1 MKDAVQH
8 LQTLLPIHDVRH
20 AAHGLEVAQQV
31 KANAGQTCPRRFRA
45 VRLDGESQVLGFHNT
60 IVAAGKLLLQN
71 GRVLGADVV
80 KIIPLRCDLKTFCV
94 LHRVN
99 LAIEKRKLHMDGG
112 IHIVVQ
118 VAQVFKDGGP
128 GFRLGQ
134 LIADVLKGNA
144 LGECASVN
152 AAHTV
157 RVDGLI
163 RDGGLCRA
171 GLAVTLVLA
180 ENGINFFF
188 LGAGELFGLF
198 GFAGYRFSGQWP
210 LPPVPFGIAAQGRR
224 KHCWSDR
231 AFPWDG

>member
-1 MKDAVQH
+1 MQ
-8 LQTLLPIHDVRH
+8 
-20 AAHGLEVAQQV
+20 
-31 KANAGQTCPRRFRA
+31 
-45 VRLDGESQVLGFHNT
+45 DGG
-60 IVAAGKLLLQN
+60 
-71 GRVLGADVV
+71 VLGADVV

-99 LAIEKRKLHMDGG
+99 LAIQKRKLHMDGS

-128 GFRLGQ
+128 GLRLGQ

-144 LGECASVN
+144 LGERASVN

-188 LGAGELFGLF
+188 LGAGEFFGLF
-198 GFAGYRFSGQWP
+198 CFAGCRFSGQWP
-210 LPPVPFGIAAQGRR
+210 
-224 KHCWSDR
+224 
-231 AFPWDG
+231 

>member
-1 MKDAVQH
+1 MSKLFAYAPGQLCDSK
-8 LQTLLPIHDVRH
+8 TK
-20 AAHGLEVAQQV
+20 AAHGWKRPHSCRGRTDVQRWR
-31 KANAGQTCPRRFRA
+31 PR
-45 VRLDGESQVLGFHNT
+45 
-60 IVAAGKLLLQN
+60 
-71 GRVLGADVV
+71 
-80 KIIPLRCDLKTFCV
+80 
-94 LHRVN
+94 
-99 LAIEKRKLHMDGG
+99 
-112 IHIVVQ
+112 
-118 VAQVFKDGGP
+118 
-128 GFRLGQ
+128 FRLGQ

-180 ENGINFFF
+180 DNGINFFF

>member
-1 MKDAVQH
+1 MLGGSQNTVTA
-8 LQTLLPIHDVRH
+8 
-20 AAHGLEVAQQV
+20 
-31 KANAGQTCPRRFRA
+31 
-45 VRLDGESQVLGFHNT
+45 RLVFSGES
-60 IVAAGKLLLQN
+60 
-71 GRVLGADVV
+71 R
-80 KIIPLRCDLKTFCV
+80 RCDCHAQNSKEQ
-94 LHRVN
+94 N
-99 LAIEKRKLHMDGG
+99 IKLD
-112 IHIVVQ
+112 
-118 VAQVFKDGGP
+118 
-128 GFRLGQ
+128 
-134 LIADVLKGNA
+134 IADVLKGNA
-144 LGECASVN
+144 LGERASVN

>member
-1 MKDAVQH
+1 MQH
-8 LQTLLPIHDVRH
+8 LQTRLPVHNVCHTAHD
-20 AAHGLEVAQQV
+20 LEIAQQV
-31 KANAGQTCPRRFRA
+31 KANAGQPSPRSFQA
-45 VRLDGESQVLGFHNT
+45 VGLDGEGQVLGFHNAV
-60 IVAAGKLLLQN
+60 VAAGKLLLQD
-71 GRVLGADVV
+71 GGVLGADVV
-80 KIIPLRCDLKTFCV
+80 EIIPLRCDLKTFCV

-99 LAIEKRKLHMDGG
+99 LAIQKRKLHMDGS

-128 GFRLGQ
+128 GLWLGQ
-134 LIADVLKGNA
+134 LIADVLKSNA
-144 LGECASVN
+144 LGERAPVN

-157 RVDGLI
+157 RVDSLI
-163 RDGGLCRA
+163 RDGSLCRA

-198 GFAGYRFSGQWP
+198 GFAGCRFSGQWP

>member
-1 MKDAVQH
+1 MQH
-8 LQTLLPIHDVRH
+8 LQTFPPIHDVCH
-20 AAHGLEVAQQV
+20 AAHGLEIAQQV
-31 KANAGQTCPRRFRA
+31 KANAGQPSPRSFQA
-45 VRLDGESQVLGFHNT
+45 VGIDGEGQIFGFDNAV
-60 IVAAGKLLLQN
+60 ISAGKLLLQD
-71 GRVLGADVV
+71 GRIFGADVV
-80 KIIPLRCDLKTFCV
+80 EIISLRCDLKTFCV

-99 LAIEKRKLHMDGG
+99 FAIQKRKLHMDGS
-112 IHIVVQ
+112 IHVVVE
-118 VAQVFKDGGP
+118 VAQVFKDGGSC
-128 GFRLGQ
+128 FRLGQ
-134 LIADVLKGNA
+134 LITDVLKGNA

-180 ENGINFFF
+180 DNGINFFF

-210 LPPVPFGIAAQGRR
+210 LPPVSFGIAAQGRR

>member
-1 MKDAVQH
+1 MQNF
-8 LQTLLPIHDVRH
+8 QTLLPVHNVCH
-20 AAHGLEVAQQV
+20 TAHGLEIAQQI
-31 KANAGQTCPRRFRA
+31 KANAGQTGPCCFQA
-45 VRLDGESQVLGFHNT
+45 VGLDGEGQIFGFDNAV
-60 IVAAGKLLLQN
+60 VAAGKLLLQD
-71 GRVLGADVV
+71 GGVLGADVV

-99 LAIEKRKLHMDGG
+99 FAIQKRKLHMDGS
-112 IHIVVQ
+112 IHIVVE

-128 GFRLGQ
+128 CFRLGQ

-180 ENGINFFF
+180 DNGINFFF

-198 GFAGYRFSGQWP
+198 GLAGCRFSGQWP

-231 AFPWDG
+231 AFPWDE

>member
-1 MKDAVQH
+1 MQNF
-8 LQTLLPIHDVRH
+8 QTLLPVHDVRR

-31 KANAGQTCPRRFRA
+31 KANARQPRPRCFQT
-45 VRLDGESQVLGFHNT
+45 VGLDGEGQVFRFDDA
-60 IVAAGKLLLQN
+60 IVAAGKLLLQD
-71 GRVLGADVV
+71 GGVLGADVV

-99 LAIEKRKLHMDGG
+99 LAIEKRQLHMDGS

-128 GFRLGQ
+128 GLRLGQ

-144 LGECASVN
+144 LGERASVN

-180 ENGINFFF
+180 DNGINFFF

>member
-1 MKDAVQH
+1 MQH
-8 LQTLLPIHDVRH
+8 LQTLLPVHDVRH
-20 AAHGLEVAQQV
+20 AAHSLEVAQQV
-31 KANAGQTCPRRFRA
+31 KANAGQPCPCGFQA
-45 VRLDGESQVLGFHNT
+45 VGLDGERQILGFDNA
-60 IVAAGKLLLQN
+60 VVSAGKLLLQD
-71 GRVLGADVV
+71 GGVLGADVV
-80 KIIPLRCDLKTFCV
+80 KIIPLRCNLKTFCV

-99 LAIEKRKLHMDGG
+99 FAIQKRKLHMDGR
-112 IHIVVQ
+112 IHIVVE

-128 GFRLGQ
+128 CFRLGQ
-134 LIADVLKGNA
+134 LITDVLKGNA
-144 LGECASVN
+144 LGERAAAN

-163 RDGGLCRA
+163 RDGGLRRA
-171 GLAVTLVLA
+171 GLAVAFVLA

-210 LPPVPFGIAAQGRR
+210 LPPVPFGIAAQGRH

>member
-1 MKDAVQH
+1 MQH
-8 LQTLLPIHDVRH
+8 FQTLLPVHNVCH
-20 AAHGLEVAQQV
+20 AAHGLEIAQQV
-31 KANAGQTCPRRFRA
+31 KANAGQPSPCCFQA
-45 VRLDGESQVLGFHNT
+45 VGIDGEGQIFGFDNA
-60 IVAAGKLLLQN
+60 VVSAGKLLLQD
-71 GRVLGADVV
+71 GGVLGADVV

-99 LAIEKRKLHMDGG
+99 LTIEERKLHMDGG
-112 IHIVVQ
+112 IHIVVE
-118 VAQVFKDGGP
+118 VAQVLKDGGP
-128 GFRLGQ
+128 GLRLGQ

-144 LGECASVN
+144 LGERAAVN

-163 RDGGLCRA
+163 RDGGLRRA

-231 AFPWDG
+231 AFSWDG

>member
-1 MKDAVQH
+1 MQ
-8 LQTLLPIHDVRH
+8 
-20 AAHGLEVAQQV
+20 
-31 KANAGQTCPRRFRA
+31 
-45 VRLDGESQVLGFHNT
+45 DGG
-60 IVAAGKLLLQN
+60 
-71 GRVLGADVV
+71 VLGADVV

-99 LAIEKRKLHMDGG
+99 LAIQKRKLHMDGS

-118 VAQVFKDGGP
+118 VAQVFKDGGSC
-128 GFRLGQ
+128 FRLGQ

-198 GFAGYRFSGQWP
+198 GFAGCRFSGQWP
-210 LPPVPFGIAAQGRR
+210 LPPVPFCIAAQGRR

>member
-1 MKDAVQH
+1 MQH
-8 LQTLLPIHDVRH
+8 LQTRLSVHDVRH
-20 AAHGLEVAQQV
+20 AAHGLEIAQQV
-31 KANAGQTCPRRFRA
+31 KTNAGQPRPCGFQA
-45 VRLDGESQVLGFHNT
+45 VGLDGEGQVLGFHNA
-60 IVAAGKLLLQN
+60 VVSAGKLLLQD
-71 GRVLGADVV
+71 GGVLGADVV

-99 LAIEKRKLHMDGG
+99 LAIQKRKLHMDGS
-112 IHIVVQ
+112 IHIVVE
-118 VAQVFKDGGP
+118 VAQVFKDGGSC
-128 GFRLGQ
+128 FRLGQ
-134 LIADVLKGNA
+134 LITDVLKGNA

-180 ENGINFFF
+180 DNGINFFF

>member
-1 MKDAVQH
+1 MQH
-8 LQTLLPIHDVRH
+8 LQTFPPINDVCH
-20 AAHGLEVAQQV
+20 AAHGLEIAQQV
-31 KANAGQTCPRRFRA
+31 KANAGQTGPRCFQT
-45 VRLDGESQVLGFHNT
+45 VGLDGERQVLGFHNA
-60 IVAAGKLLLQN
+60 VVSAGKLLLQD
-71 GRVLGADVV
+71 GGVLGADVV

-99 LAIEKRKLHMDGG
+99 LAIEKRKLHMDGS
-112 IHIVVQ
+112 IHIVVE
-118 VAQVFKDGGP
+118 VAQVFKDGGSC
-128 GFRLGQ
+128 FRLGQ

-144 LGECASVN
+144 LGERASVN

>member
-1 MKDAVQH
+1 MQ
-8 LQTLLPIHDVRH
+8 
-20 AAHGLEVAQQV
+20 
-31 KANAGQTCPRRFRA
+31 
-45 VRLDGESQVLGFHNT
+45 DGG
-60 IVAAGKLLLQN
+60 
-71 GRVLGADVV
+71 VLGADVV

-128 GFRLGQ
+128 RFRLGQ
-134 LIADVLKGNA
+134 LITDVLKGNA

-188 LGAGELFGLF
+188 LGAGEFFGLF

-231 AFPWDG
+231 AFPWDE

>member
-1 MKDAVQH
+1 MCQ
-8 LQTLLPIHDVRH
+8 LILTIS
-20 AAHGLEVAQQV
+20 
-31 KANAGQTCPRRFRA
+31 
-45 VRLDGESQVLGFHNT
+45 DGS
-60 IVAAGKLLLQN
+60 
-71 GRVLGADVV
+71 
-80 KIIPLRCDLKTFCV
+80 
-94 LHRVN
+94 
-99 LAIEKRKLHMDGG
+99 
-112 IHIVVQ
+112 IHIVVE
-118 VAQVFKDGGP
+118 VAQVFKDGSSGLW
-128 GFRLGQ
+128 LGQ

-144 LGECASVN
+144 LGERAAVN

-180 ENGINFFF
+180 ENSINFFF

-198 GFAGYRFSGQWP
+198 GFAGCRFSGQWL

-231 AFPWDG
+231 AFPWDE

>member
-1 MKDAVQH
+1 MQNF
-8 LQTLLPIHDVRH
+8 QTLLPVHNVRH
-20 AAHGLEVAQQV
+20 AAHGLEIAQQV
-31 KANAGQTCPRRFRA
+31 KANAGQPGPRRFQA
-45 VRLDGESQVLGFHNT
+45 VGLNGERQIFGFDNAV
-60 IVAAGKLLLQN
+60 ISAGKLLLQDV
-71 GRVLGADVV
+71 GVLGADVV
-80 KIIPLRCDLKTFCV
+80 EIISLRCDLKTFCV

-99 LAIEKRKLHMDGG
+99 LAIQKRKLHMDGS

-118 VAQVFKDGGP
+118 LAQMFKDGGA
-128 GFRLGQ
+128 GLRLSQ
-134 LIADVLKGNA
+134 LITDVLKGNA

-180 ENGINFFF
+180 DNGINFFF

-224 KHCWSDR
+224 KHCWPDR

>member
-1 MKDAVQH
+1 MRK
-8 LQTLLPIHDVRH
+8 RY
-20 AAHGLEVAQQV
+20 
-31 KANAGQTCPRRFRA
+31 
-45 VRLDGESQVLGFHNT
+45 NT
-60 IVAAGKLLLQN
+60 PH
-71 GRVLGADVV
+71 RSRVV
-80 KIIPLRCDLKTFCV
+80 KTRMTEEEYAEFAERLSAYNMSQAEFIRQ
-94 LHRVN
+94 
-99 LAIEKRKLHMDGG
+99 AITGAA

-118 VAQVFKDGGP
+118 VAQMFKDGGA
-128 GFRLGQ
+128 GLRLSQ

-180 ENGINFFF
+180 DNGINFFF

-224 KHCWSDR
+224 KRCWSDR
-231 AFPWDG
+231 AFPLDE